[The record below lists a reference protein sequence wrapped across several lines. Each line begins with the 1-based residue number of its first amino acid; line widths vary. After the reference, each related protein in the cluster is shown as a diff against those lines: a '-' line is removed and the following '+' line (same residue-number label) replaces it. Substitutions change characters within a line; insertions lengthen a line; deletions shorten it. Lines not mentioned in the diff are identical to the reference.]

1 MQEFGISYGGHQSVH
16 MMIIELL
23 LHRPSRDKG
32 GFCGRLG
39 FALLFGMYE
48 ERGMV
53 VCFVVGKGIIVMFG
67 L

>member
-1 MQEFGISYGGHQSVH
+1 

-39 FALLFGMYE
+39 FVLLFGMYG